1 VQIAHCTLET
11 ASGQTY
17 QYLKSHGVCCQTCI
31 SRTPGGRMQC
41 TCSWASK
48 FSLNKTKQYLC
59 IMAPAPLLHSFTEG
73 NIDEIGSSNTIEANL
88 LISPR
93 AAASIQAYQD
103 TVSAKST
110 FYLPPDYAPITIPT
124 HRHTRVYPPRSTK
137 HKRRCQY
144 CHPKRHHHPT
154 AHRCQ

>member
-1 VQIAHCTLET
+1 VQIAHYTLET
-11 ASGQTY
+11 ASAQTY

-59 IMAPAPLLHSFTEG
+59 IMAPATLLHSFTEG
-73 NIDEIGSSNTIEANL
+73 YVDEIGSSNTIEANL
-88 LISPR
+88 PISPR
-93 AAASIQAYQD
+93 AAASNQEYQT

-110 FYLPPDYAPITIPT
+110 FYLPPDYAPITVPT
-124 HRHTRVYPPRSTK
+124 HRHSGPPAAVSTK
-137 HKRRCQY
+137 HERRCQY
-144 CHPKRHHHPT
+144 CYPKRHHHPT
-154 AHRCQ
+154 AYRCQ